1 MISMETNNTSS
12 KSDVLEDLFQRSK
25 IVELLELMEDIPE
38 VEVCEFLISKPDIE
52 VLNFLELLSPED
64 RGRIFD
70 SFEIDYQLRYLRVL
84 DKEAAA
90 TVFENMSSEIRTDLY
105 QELEADEQI
114 ELLPF
119 LNKKTRED
127 VISLSSYMPDTAGG
141 IMSTDFA
148 TVLAS
153 NTVEEAIEKVR
164 SDAPSKKMVYYV
176 YVVDK
181 RMCLVG
187 VLTLKELILASPKD
201 SIGDLVQEFV
211 VYADVNE
218 DQESVAQKVD
228 KYGFL
233 ALPVVNGI
241 QQLVGIVTHDDAI
254 DVIRAEQTEDMEKF
268 MGIVPSEDELTYLS
282 TSTASHYK
290 KRVFWLVALA
300 AVGLISGFI
309 IHHFKDTLESLII
322 LAIYMPMMA
331 STGGNTGSQA
341 ATVVIRAFALGEVQD
356 SIWYKVIWKEA
367 KISFLLALS
376 IAAFTFIKIFF
387 FTHNNVVP
395 TDYPLISIAF
405 LISLAIGLQI
415 VTSSIIGAGLPV
427 LVRKFG
433 GDPAVAASPAIA
445 TIVDITGLLIYFT
458 VASTALGIQ

>member
-1 MISMETNNTSS
+1 MENNAVSS
-12 KSDVLEDLFQRSK
+12 KTDVLEDLFQRSK

-52 VLNFLELLSPED
+52 VLNFLELLAPED

-70 SFEIDYQLRYLRVL
+70 SFEVDYQLRYFRVL

-90 TVFENMSSEIRTDLY
+90 NIFENMSSEIRADLY
-105 QELEADEQI
+105 QELEANEQI

-119 LNKKTRED
+119 LIKKVRED
-127 VISLSSYMPDTAGG
+127 VISLSSYLPDTAGG

-148 TVLAS
+148 TVLATM
-153 NTVEEAIEKVR
+153 TVEEAIEKVR

-187 VLTLKELILASPKD
+187 VLTLKELVLASPKE
-201 SIGDLVQEFV
+201 SIGDLIQEFL

-228 KYGFL
+228 KYGLL
-233 ALPVVNGI
+233 AIPVVNGI

-254 DVIRAEQTEDMEKF
+254 DVIVAEQTEDMEKF

-282 TSTASHYK
+282 TSTITHFK

-341 ATVVIRAFALGEVQD
+341 ATVVIRAFALDEVSD
-356 SIWYKVIWKEA
+356 GIWYKVIWKEA
-367 KISFLLALS
+367 KISCLLALA

-387 FTHNNVVP
+387 FTHSNVVP
-395 TDYPLISIAF
+395 TDFPLIMIAM

-458 VASTALGIQ
+458 VASTALGVN